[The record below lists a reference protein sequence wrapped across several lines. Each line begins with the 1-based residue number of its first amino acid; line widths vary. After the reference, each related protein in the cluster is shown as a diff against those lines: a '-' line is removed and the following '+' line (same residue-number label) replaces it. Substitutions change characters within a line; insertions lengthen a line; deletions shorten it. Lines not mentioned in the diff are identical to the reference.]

1 MTKRKEK
8 ELLFFQSRF
17 ALYILVIGIL
27 VAFSLHS
34 MTEDRIEWAVGWEI
48 AALAS
53 LLLIRQYQ
61 EKKVREIHGEN
72 LLTEFSIR
80 EFTPMTGG
88 KKTDVERK
96 KQLRDK
102 LLSEIEN
109 IQEIKNKT
117 RGKKLSVFVRF
128 YLYDDPKQHT
138 RYEKDIDN
146 MLKIFCD
153 VLPDYSDKEKT
164 ISGIGLIEE
173 DDDHMIFEVNA
184 VKELSKMNL

>member
-80 EFTPMTGG
+80 EFIPMTGG